1 MNFIESKRLPL
12 LMGLALLLAVGFLYA
27 PVSGFDFIKLDDHEY
42 VTMNDMVK
50 GGLTPEGVKDALT
63 KVQQFY
69 WMPLTWLSLMTDAE
83 IYGANAGGFHRTNAI
98 LHLLN
103 VLLLF
108 SFLYRATG
116 SPWKSFLAAG
126 LWALHPLRVESV
138 AWVSERKD
146 VLSAFFFL
154 LALLAYLEY
163 VRKTSAKWY
172 LAALAA
178 MFAGLAS
185 KQIVVITPVILLILD
200 LWPLGRF
207 DGEPRPEKLKKLVLE
222 KLPFFALSALF
233 SITALVLTAGN
244 RAESDFLPP
253 ERSVLIIP
261 TTYLHYLKIIFW
273 PANLIIE
280 DGATTGWLEWFPALL
295 TFMLLAAATW
305 FAFRMLKAVP
315 AVTAGWLWFL
325 AGVFPVSGV
334 VMLGMNTVA
343 DHLTY
348 YPAIGMSILLVWGI
362 DAFIVERETAR
373 KVAAVAGLLCLAA
386 LGVMSG
392 RQLTHWKDG
401 ITLFEYNVR
410 TKATHF
416 AERLLADAYYD
427 EKRYPEAIELYK
439 SSLQKNPFS
448 YKALR
453 NLGILLADT
462 GKTGEAIAALEQ
474 SINIYSEDAQAWFNL
489 GAVQKKIGNPDKALV
504 CYRRASQIDPDFWE
518 ALFNSALLLAA
529 SGDFEGA
536 RADMSRAENIEPQN
550 PEIKRELGIILARSG
565 REKEAMDLFRRALEL
580 DPLSAQNNFNYAVAL
595 YKSGQLDQAAPF
607 FKRAAEMEPNNPK
620 TLFAYA
626 KLLEESGKRE
636 EANVRYKALLVL
648 LPFSEETKEA
658 VKRTSGKN

>member
-1 MNFIESKRLPL
+1 MALVL
-12 LMGLALLLAVGFLYA
+12 LVAVGFLYA

-50 GGLTPEGVKDALT
+50 GGLTPQGVKDALT
-63 KVQQFY
+63 KPTQFY

-83 IYGANAGGFHRTNAI
+83 LYGGNAGGYHRTNAI

-108 SFLYRATG
+108 VFLYRATG

-154 LALLAYLEY
+154 LTLLAYLEY
-163 VRKTSAKWY
+163 VKKSSAKWY
-172 LAALAA
+172 FWALVA
-178 MFAGLAS
+178 MFAGLAA

-200 LWPLGRF
+200 LWPLERF
-207 DGEPRPEKLKKLVLE
+207 GVEPQLKKLKKLVLE

-233 SITALVLTAGN
+233 SAIALVLTAGN
-244 RAESDFLPP
+244 RADSDFLPP
-253 ERSVLIIP
+253 ERHVLIIP
-261 TTYLHYLKIIFW
+261 TTYLHYLKTIFW
-273 PANLIIE
+273 PVNLIIE
-280 DGATTGWLEWFPALL
+280 DGATTGWLDWFPALL
-295 TFMLLAAATW
+295 TMLLLVAATW
-305 FAFRMLKAVP
+305 FAFRMIKAVP
-315 AVTAGWLWFL
+315 AVAAGWLWFL
-325 AGVFPVSGV
+325 VGVFPVSGI

-348 YPAIGMSILLVWGI
+348 YPAVGMSILIVWGI
-362 DAFIVERETAR
+362 DAFIAEREAAR
-373 KVAAVAGLLCLAA
+373 KTAAVAGVLCLLV
-386 LGVMSG
+386 LGVMSS
-392 RQLTHWKDG
+392 RQLAHWKDG
-401 ITLFEYNVR
+401 ITLFEYNVKA
-410 TKATHF
+410 KATHF

-462 GKTGEAIAALEQ
+462 GKIDEGIAALEQ
-474 SINIYSEDAQAWFNL
+474 SINIYPEDAQAWFNL
-489 GAVQKKIGNPDKALV
+489 GAVQKKIGNIDKALA

-518 ALFNSALLLAA
+518 PLFNSALLLAA
-529 SGDFEGA
+529 KGDFEGA
-536 RADMSRAENIEPQN
+536 RADMSRAEFLSPLN

-565 REKEAMDLFRRALEL
+565 REKEALELFRRAIEL
-580 DPLSAQNNFNYAVAL
+580 DPLNAQSNFNYAVAL
-595 YKSGQLDQAAPF
+595 YKSGQLEQAAPF
-607 FKRAAEMEPNNPK
+607 FKRAADIEPNNPK

-626 KLLEESGKRE
+626 KLLEESGRRE
-636 EANVRYKALLVL
+636 EANAQYKALLVL

-658 VKRTSGKN
+658 VKRTSGRN